1 MATNDNR
8 KLTPSMDYPLDENGR
23 PVQKKISQ
31 PPTQTQPA
39 PQTQPVQATPVQ
51 TAPQTDPF
59 ADYQR
64 QAQQQYAT
72 TLADIRK
79 RRQELEAKYQPDI
92 ERQRKIM
99 KIMALGKL
107 IGQLG
112 QLAGGGAGTPVV
124 DKDPYQINAWN
135 ELNRMRNE
143 QRYYSNQL
151 DAEERAA
158 RQGMQQGLSRLN
170 IEKAKAGQRMAEI
183 TQKYDL
189 EFKKMGINA
198 QLKAA
203 FEKLKY
209 DYNVKL
215 QEARTEGQVAVI
227 EANMRRDAAKL
238 ARQASND
245 EEKDKRRHQNK
256 LDEIAAQG
264 EENRKTKS
272 TPAGGSTVTYVGAG
286 KGGNKG
292 QNQPSGFGQNTRN
305 QKQDNYVQM

>member
-23 PVQKKISQ
+23 PVQKIISQ

-143 QRYYSNQL
+143 QRYYGQQL

-158 RQGMQQGLSRLN
+158 MRNMQTGLNRLALENAKQKATMAQIQERARLTQETNAKRQAAQAEL
-170 IEKAKAGQRMAEI
+170 EKIKIQARIDLKNLGYEQALKLMEQR
-183 TQKYDL
+183 
-189 EFKKMGINA
+189 FKNSAALKQMGFDN
-198 QLKAA
+198 
-203 FEKLKY
+203 
-209 DYNVKL
+209 
-215 QEARTEGQVAVI
+215 QENLAYLRASLDADKRED
-227 EANMRRDAAKL
+227 NMNTTTVVTTTKDAAGNQQ
-238 ARQASND
+238 RTT
-245 EEKDKRRHQNK
+245 
-256 LDEIAAQG
+256 
-264 EENRKTKS
+264 TKS
-272 TPAGGSTVTYVGAG
+272 GSVTRPKRQVWGNNSSG
-286 KGGNKG
+286 KK
-292 QNQPSGFGQNTRN
+292 
-305 QKQDNYVQM
+305 KVWK